1 MIKMGLYGITPR
13 AKYKSY
19 KGDFN
24 GTVKNIL
31 LEKKVDEEKHKTYY
45 VRNFIT
51 TKSNEKWTT
60 DISEFH
66 ITAGKLYLSSILDMF
81 YGEIVAYNI
90 S

>member
-31 LEKKVDEEKHKTYY
+31 LDKKVDEEKHKTYY

-51 TKSNEKWTT
+51 
-60 DISEFH
+60 
-66 ITAGKLYLSSILDMF
+66 LSLMRNGQLIFLNF
-81 YGEIVAYNI
+81 I
-90 S
+90 